1 MKEKFIELLYEYKSA
16 FATDK
21 TPLGAIVEHYFDIIL
36 NVDHPDPPTLI
47 RQAYPASPR
56 AREALELHNE
66 ELINLGVS
74 KKLGHNEQLEVT
86 KPVIITWKNG
96 KSGIV
101 GEFRP
106 LNTYTIPDRYPI
118 PRIHETLTQ
127 LS

>member
-1 MKEKFIELLYEYKSA
+1 MKKKFIDLLYEYKSA
-16 FATDK
+16 FSTDK
-21 TPLGAIVEHYFDIIL
+21 KPLGTIIEHDFDIIL
-36 NVDHPDPPTLI
+36 NLDHPDPPTLI
-47 RQAYPASPR
+47 RQAYPAIPR

-66 ELINLGVS
+66 ESINLGVS
-74 KKLGHNEQLEVT
+74 NKLGHNEQLEVT
-86 KPVIITWKNG
+86 KPVIINWNNG

-101 GEFRP
+101 GEFGA